1 MFNIFREILQKM
13 EHLHL
18 IQLFSVHIIHYAGPS
33 DSCDLWNC
41 LSPLK
46 IACFCPVL
54 VFLPPSPQIQ
64 LYWDFIYPAIHSY
77 NSMAFNK
84 YIHPS
89 LQPIYHAKKRA
100 LHSLAITPPLSL
112 PALGSHW
119 SAFCLCGCA
128 CSGHFI
134 WINDAI
140 QYTALGING
149 HSRSEFFSVK
159 NGASG

>member
-1 MFNIFREILQKM
+1 MFNTFREILQKM

-18 IQLFSVHIIHYAGPS
+18 IQLFNVHIIHYAGPS
-33 DSCDLWNC
+33 DSCDLWNY
-41 LSPLK
+41 LFPLR
-46 IACFCPVL
+46 IAHFCPVL
-54 VFLPPSPQIQ
+54 VSPPPKKIQ

-89 LQPIYHAKKRA
+89 LQSIYHSKKRP
-100 LHSLAITPPLSL
+100 LHSLAITLPLSL
-112 PALGSHW
+112 PALGKHW

-134 WINDAI
+134 WINGAI
-140 QYTALGING
+140 QYMALRING
-149 HSRSEFFSVK
+149 HLCFKFFSVK
-159 NGASG
+159 NGASV